1 LNAPG
6 PENSAA
12 KTARGDGTTLKDRLV
27 SLVDEMV
34 QRGILF
40 EDACAE
46 FERHY
51 INAVLERNGGNL
63 SRTAEE
69 LRIHRNTLRKRV
81 QAIAGKAKSRD
92 AARKPKRTTR

>member
-12 KTARGDGTTLKDRLV
+12 KAAKGEAATLKERLEA
-27 SLVDEMV
+27 LVGEMV

-51 INAVLERNGGNL
+51 ISAVLERNGGNL

-81 QAIAGKAKSRD
+81 QGIAGKAKPRD
-92 AARKPKRTTR
+92 VVRKAKRSAR

>member
-6 PENSAA
+6 PETSAA
-12 KTARGDGTTLKDRLV
+12 KPAKGEGTTLKERLEA
-27 SLVDEMV
+27 LVVEMV

-51 INAVLERNGGNL
+51 ISAVLERNGGNL
-63 SRTAEE
+63 SRTADE

-81 QAIAGKAKSRD
+81 QTIAGKAKPRD
-92 AARKPKRTTR
+92 VARKPKRTSR

>member
-12 KTARGDGTTLKDRLV
+12 KPAKGDGTTLKERLE
-27 SLVDEMV
+27 SLVVEMV

-51 INAVLERNGGNL
+51 ISAVLERNGGNL

-81 QAIAGKAKSRD
+81 QGIPGKAKPRD
-92 AARKPKRTTR
+92 IARKPKRATR